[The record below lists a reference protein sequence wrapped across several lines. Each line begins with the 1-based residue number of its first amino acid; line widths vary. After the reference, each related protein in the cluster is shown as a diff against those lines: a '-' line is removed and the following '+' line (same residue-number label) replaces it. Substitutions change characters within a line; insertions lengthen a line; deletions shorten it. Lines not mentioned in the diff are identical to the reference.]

1 MSTFSSR
8 SKLNAA
14 PAAAVGLSPR
24 FYRLSLLTLACA
36 MAFAG
41 VGTSRTAHAQQASSP
56 ALASVR
62 QVTLPAQPLGQAINT
77 LAREWD
83 VAISIDALLATGKSA
98 PAVQGSMTLSQALA
112 QVLSGSGLVA
122 VPSGSAVIIRQQA
135 GAQGAT
141 TLPTV
146 LVTGEGAV
154 ANSMNLQQ
162 PVASG
167 VLGNRSQLDTPFSTT
182 IVSGQDIANRQI
194 TTLGGVFAGDASAV
208 PAGATYSGRPNYLQV
223 RGLRLDDSNGA
234 KINGFPVVN
243 YGVEMPYEQFER
255 VELLKGLSG
264 FMYGFGS
271 PGGIVNFVTKKPPT
285 GDQPVRS
292 IDIGFSS
299 EHIWSQHIDLGDR
312 FGNDN
317 RFGYRLNA
325 THEEGTTYNNGSL
338 NRDSVS
344 LGLDARLTPDLL
356 WTFDGMYQKRRAS
369 GTVYVNTGSFTGN
382 SLPSALNGRTNLTST
397 DGSPNKSEFY
407 MMQTGLQ
414 YSINPDWKISTSY
427 SYTRT
432 KKRYEEDYLYLLTEG
447 GNYRESVFD
456 WANNFGFHQAQ
467 VMAEGKVR
475 TGPIEHQLV
484 FGAQRITQYTD
495 TASNGSF
502 GGIGTGNIYDD
513 NTNVY
518 GITPVPQ
525 TYRAIDIRQNVLFA
539 SDTVKFNDQWSL
551 IAGGR
556 YTDYQQKGRNKA
568 GDVTSNYT
576 KNEVFT
582 PTLALMYKPL
592 ATTTVYGSYV
602 ESLEAG
608 SIVSPIYSNA
618 NSVLSPIKSK
628 QYEFGV
634 KTDQDDWSATAAL
647 FRIERGAAYVTP
659 DNTYVQNGRVR
670 YQGLELGGIGKVT
683 RAWTVGA
690 NLMLLDSEYQRT
702 SAIQEGN
709 RVAAAPRYVVAMQT
723 SYDIAAVPGLSVG
736 VDGKY
741 IGRSNLKS
749 NGTLPVPSYFVFN
762 AGANYHT
769 RVASYP
775 VTLRLAVDNIANKRY
790 WYAQGEDGLLIG
802 TPRTVSL
809 NAKIEF

>member
-1 MSTFSSR
+1 MPTLSPRASHR
-8 SKLNAA
+8 AALAA
-14 PAAAVGLSPR
+14 PARLSPR
-24 FYRLSLLTLACA
+24 FYRLSLLTFACA
-36 MAFAG
+36 MAFAAA
-41 VGTSRTAHAQQASSP
+41 GTSRTAHAQQATSP

-62 QVTLPAQPLGQAINT
+62 QVALPAQPLGQAINA

-83 VAISIDALLATGKSA
+83 VAISIDASLSNGKSA
-98 PAVQGSMTLSQALA
+98 PAVQGSMTLSQALSR
-112 QVLSGSGLVA
+112 VLAGSGLVA
-122 VPSGSAVIIRQQA
+122 VSSGSAVIIQRPSS
-135 GAQGAT
+135 AQGAT

-146 LVTGEGAV
+146 LVTAEGAV

-167 VLGNRSQLDTPFSTT
+167 TLGNRSQLDTPFSTT
-182 IVSGQDIANRQI
+182 IVSSQEIENRQV
-194 TTLGGVFAGDASAV
+194 TTLGSLFAGDASAV

-234 KINGFPVVN
+234 KINGLPVVN

-271 PGGIVNFVTKKPPT
+271 PGGIVNFVTKKPPV
-285 GDQPVRS
+285 GDKPVRS
-292 IDIGFSS
+292 IDIGYTSD
-299 EHIWSQHIDLGDR
+299 HVWSRHIDLGDR
-312 FGNDN
+312 FGNDG

-325 THEEGTTYNNGSL
+325 THEEGTTYNNGKI

-356 WTFDGMYQKRRAS
+356 WTFDGLYQKRRAE
-369 GTVYVNTGSFTGN
+369 GTVYVNTSSFTGA
-382 SLPSALNGRTNLTST
+382 SLPSALNGRTNLTSS
-397 DGSPNKSEFY
+397 DNSPNKTEFY
-407 MMQTGLQ
+407 MMSTGLQ
-414 YSINPDWKISTSY
+414 YSINADWKISTNY

-432 KKRYEEDYLYLLTEG
+432 KKRYQEDYLYLLTEG
-447 GNYRESVFD
+447 GDYRESVFD
-456 WANNFGFHQAQ
+456 WANNFGFHQMQ
-467 VMAEGKVR
+467 VMADGKVR

-484 FGAQRITQYTD
+484 FGAQRISQYTD

-502 GGIGTGNIYDD
+502 GSIGTGNLYDD

-518 GITPVPQ
+518 NVTRIPQ

-568 GDVTSNYT
+568 GDVTSTYT
-576 KNEVFT
+576 KNQVFT

-592 ATTTVYGSYV
+592 ATTTIYGSYV

-608 SIVSPIYSNA
+608 TIVSPIYTNA
-618 NSVLSPIKSK
+618 NSVLSPLKSK

-634 KTDQDDWSATAAL
+634 KTEQDDWSATAAL

-659 DNTYVQNGRVR
+659 DNTYVQDGRVR
-670 YQGLELGGIGKVT
+670 FQGLELGSIGKLT
-683 RAWTVGA
+683 RAWTAGA
-690 NLMLLDSEYQRT
+690 NLMLLDSEYRRT
-702 SAIQEGN
+702 ASLQEGN
-709 RVAAAPRYVVAMQT
+709 RVAAAPRYVVALQT
-723 SYDIAAVPGLSVG
+723 SYDIGAVPGLSVG
-736 VDGKY
+736 MDGKY

-749 NGTLPVPSYFVFN
+749 NGTLPMPSFWVFN
-762 AGANYHT
+762 AGASYHT
-769 RVASYP
+769 RVSSYP